1 MHAKALV
8 DTVSDTILELVA
20 KKIEDTLS
28 CVKAKAPVKKESL
41 TVVPLRA
48 YTVVEKLTEMK
59 AEALVYTLAYT
70 DPLVDGI
77 THTLSVRK
85 KKLTAR
91 CDDGGTN

>member
-1 MHAKALV
+1 MKG
-8 DTVSDTILELVA
+8 
-20 KKIEDTLS
+20 
-28 CVKAKAPVKKESL
+28 KAPVKKESL

-48 YTVVEKLTEMK
+48 YKVVEILTEME

-85 KKLTAR
+85 RKLTAL